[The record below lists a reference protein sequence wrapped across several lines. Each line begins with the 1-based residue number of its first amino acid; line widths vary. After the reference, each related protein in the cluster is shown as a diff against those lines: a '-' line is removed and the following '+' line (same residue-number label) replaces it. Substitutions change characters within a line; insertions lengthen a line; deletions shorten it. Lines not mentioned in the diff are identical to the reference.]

1 MTGTTEPGRLIG
13 EITARLDR
21 LPRHAVSWAATGI
34 TGLAL
39 FVVFFCNFDINVSFI
54 QTCTGIVPGCTDA
67 SADGFLALPVVL
79 YLLGYMLGG
88 LVVAPLSDRRGRRPI
103 MFVGLVF
110 ALVGSVL
117 TAVSGDYAFFVIA
130 RAVTGVAMGTL
141 LSVGNTYIG
150 EVAPARAR
158 AAYTAT
164 TFVLCALG
172 ATLGI
177 GLGVV
182 LTTPGA
188 PFPAGLPIAVG
199 DSLASGWRWIY
210 ALAAL
215 VALAALLA
223 VLALPE
229 SPRWLLQHGRYDD
242 AERVVAGL
250 EARARRRGPLA
261 DPEPAPDVASAAD
274 PTVAL
279 REIVADPLYRR
290 RLVLLTLMWFF
301 GYATVFGYSTGST
314 AILTGL
320 HFTAP
325 VAGMISAVG
334 GLGFLVQALFSA
346 RYSEALERR
355 AWLPVAAVMTMVGGI
370 VVAVLGQ
377 SIAWAFVGSFLV
389 FFGFNVWVPPTFA
402 LSAESFPTRVRSAG
416 FGLVDGLGVLGG
428 AAGVLVIAPLVP
440 MLAPLPALVL
450 VSSFLVVAA
459 VIAQFTPRAR
469 NRALEDLSP

>member
-1 MTGTTEPGRLIG
+1 MTGTEQQAAGA
-13 EITARLDR
+13 ITGRLDR

-54 QTCTGIVPGCTDA
+54 QTCTQIVPGCTDE
-67 SADGFLALPVVL
+67 SAGGFLALPVVL

-88 LVVAPLSDRRGRRPI
+88 LVVAPISDRQGRRPVMI
-103 MFVGLVF
+103 VGLVF

-117 TAVSGDYAFFVIA
+117 TALSGGYVLFVVA
-130 RAVTGVAMGTL
+130 RAITGVAMGTL

-177 GLGVV
+177 GLGVL
-182 LTTPGA
+182 LTTPGS
-188 PFPAGLPIAVG
+188 PFPEGLPIAVG
-199 DSLASGWRWIY
+199 ESLAGGWRWMY

-215 VALAALLA
+215 VALVALLA
-223 VLALPE
+223 VSALPE

-250 EARARRRGPLA
+250 ERRARRRGPLP
-261 DPEPAPDVASAAD
+261 DPEPAPEVVATPD

-279 REIVADPLYRR
+279 REIVAVPLYRR
-290 RLVLLTLMWFF
+290 RLVVLTLMWFF

-355 AWLPVAAVMTMVGGI
+355 AWLPVAAVLTMVGGI

-440 MLAPLPALVL
+440 QLSPLPALVL